1 MIDFIKKIEKNY
13 NFSLQYYDY
22 SNLSKYWQYSIQKKK
37 KLFKINKLS
46 KFRSNHLNR
55 NIDDFYVNK
64 KDFETLLKKV
74 EKKCGEKFLR
84 NFSLKDNIGYAK
96 KKINYYNKI
105 LTPTDLFLI
114 DNLYDLKKKINFNKV
129 DSICEIGGGF
139 GLLASKFLKLKDFK
153 YFLIDLPE
161 SNFLSAY
168 FLNKHFP
175 QKKIIMD
182 MDLKKNCLDLNTI
195 KNADIFIISPWIKIN
210 KKKFDFFINTRSM
223 MEMNSSTLKN
233 YFKFIQNRITENGF
247 FFCLNRYYK
256 DLVGYPVEFHKYPFD
271 NNWKVIISKQFHLQK
286 NSHFLL
292 VKRSRLPSMDMKVAK
307 KHIYF
312 EYKKCLKTEQFFLR
326 RVLPPYIYRAYKK
339 VKFFFLDFK

>member
-1 MIDFIKKIEKNY
+1 MTNFIKKIEKNY
-13 NFSLQYYDY
+13 NFSLKNYNY
-22 SNLSKYWQYSIQKKK
+22 SNLSNYWKHSIQKKK
-37 KLFKINKLS
+37 KLFKSNKLS
-46 KFRSNHLNR
+46 KFRSNHLNK
-55 NIDDFYVNK
+55 NIDDFYINK

-84 NFSLKDNIGYAK
+84 NFTFKKNIGHAK
-96 KKINYYNKI
+96 KKKNYFNKI

-114 DNLYDLKKKINFNKV
+114 DNLYDLKKKINFNKI

-139 GLLASKFLKLKDFK
+139 GLLASKFLKLKNFK

-168 FLNKHFP
+168 FLKKLFP

-182 MDLKKNCLDLNTI
+182 IDLKKNYLDLKTI

-210 KKKFDFFINTRSM
+210 KKKFNLFINTRSM
-223 MEMNSSTLKN
+223 MEMNSSTLKT
-233 YFKFIQNRITENGF
+233 YFKFIQSRISENGF

-271 NNWKVIISKQFHLQK
+271 NNWKVLISKQFHLQK
-286 NSHFLL
+286 NTHFLL
-292 VKRSRLPSMDMKVAK
+292 VKRSRLPLMDIEVTK
-307 KHIYF
+307 KKIYI
-312 EYKKCLKTEQFFLR
+312 EYKKCLKTDQFFFR
-326 RVLPPYIYRAYKK
+326 RVLPPSIYRTYKR
-339 VKFFFLDFK
+339 VKFFLGFK